1 MRDSIKY
8 YHEIRNIFPIKD
20 RKVKNFL
27 EDIHIQIKEFEK
39 SYPRASYDKIVERFG
54 TPEDVVSAYFGEN
67 PTHIIRSIRNK
78 NYIKKAILIS
88 LSILAFISFLVSVYE
103 NKKVDDA
110 RDYVNKLNTELNLGG
125 NHEQ

>member
-8 YHEIRNIFPIKD
+8 YHEIRNIFPLKD
-20 RKVKNFL
+20 RKVKKFL
-27 EDIHIQIKEFEK
+27 EDIHMQIKDYD
-39 SYPRASYDKIVERFG
+39 SSCPRAGYDMLVERFG
-54 TPEDVVSAYFGEN
+54 TPQEVVTAYFGEN